1 MKGVKGMKII
11 LIVFSEKILFRGK
24 CTIFG
29 LKMTSYVIA
38 FDPRQI
44 FFFIFKGAKRYMKTM
59 LFFFKFLIGGNQTIF
74 SSTMMYPHNFR
85 FASMIVFK
93 FFLKKGAK
101 RQVKIML
108 MVFLQNNLLWGKC
121 TIFNPLPE
129 SSLFLIF
136 FTKLIQ
142 FFCWVNCLSNGHKK
156 RFRKKVSYI
165 IPTVKVSSRKGK
177 DTLFNIDV

>member
-121 TIFNPLPE
+121 TIFSPLPE

-136 FTKLIQ
+136 LL
-142 FFCWVNCLSNGHKK
+142 NLSSFSAG
-156 RFRKKVSYI
+156 
-165 IPTVKVSSRKGK
+165 
-177 DTLFNIDV
+177 